1 MLVSRRHTWLS
12 VAAGARLPVIV
23 AIQRL
28 IRQIVSGLLFKPG
41 IKVRDAAGRQGATLY
56 QPWNGAKGKAGGRAC
71 DYFGE

>member
-12 VAAGARLPVIV
+12 AAAGARLPVMV

-28 IRQIVSGLLFKPG
+28 IRQIVSGLLLKPG
-41 IKVRDAAGRQGATLY
+41 IKVRDAARRQGAAYY
-56 QPWNGAKGKAGGRAC
+56 QPWNGAKGIAGGGAC